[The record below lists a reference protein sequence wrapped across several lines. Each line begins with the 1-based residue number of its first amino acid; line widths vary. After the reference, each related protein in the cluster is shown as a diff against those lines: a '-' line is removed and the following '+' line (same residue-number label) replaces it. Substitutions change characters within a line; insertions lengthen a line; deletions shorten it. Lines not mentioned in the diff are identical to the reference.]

1 MEVNMALKKSSETVL
16 ISATISET
24 LPNTFSSQSVTLPL
38 SPLDR
43 EVFVVTMVNLDP
55 DAPDSVVALS
65 TDVNVSL
72 SVTARTGVGNISNSN
87 VIAAARSQ
95 IICNAG
101 MTADGGIPFSREDP
115 LTADPNTGW
124 VGIIATDDFF
134 LNIVGTNNGNPK
146 TCRARI
152 YGYRAK
158 ADAATYSAMVQSEL
172 LS

>member
-1 MEVNMALKKSSETVL
+1 MEVNMALKKSSETVS
-16 ISATISET
+16 ISSTVTEAAA
-24 LPNTFSSQSVTLPL
+24 NTFTQTNVPLPL
-38 SPLDR
+38 SPLDK

-55 DAPDSVVALS
+55 DAPDSVVGTS
-65 TDVNVSL
+65 TDVNVSI
-72 SVTARTGVGNISNSN
+72 TTTNTGAVGTIANSQ
-87 VIAAARSQ
+87 VLAAARSQ
-95 IICNAG
+95 IICNGG

-115 LTADPNTGW
+115 LAADPNSGY

-134 LNIVGTNNGNPK
+134 LNIAGTNNGNPK

-158 ADAATYSAMVQSEL
+158 ADAATYAALVQSEL

>member
-16 ISATISET
+16 ISATVTESA
-24 LPNTFSSQSVTLPL
+24 PNTFTAQQVTLPL
-38 SPLDR
+38 SPLDK

-55 DAPDSVVALS
+55 DAPDSTANTS
-65 TDVNVSL
+65 TDVNGSI
-72 SVTARTGVGNISNSN
+72 SVTQRTGVGNISNSN
-87 VIAAARSQ
+87 VLAAARSQ

-101 MTADGGIPFSREDP
+101 MSPDGGIPFSREDP
-115 LTADPNTGW
+115 LSADPDTGW

-134 LNIVGTNNGNPK
+134 LNITGTNNGNVK

-152 YGYRAK
+152 YGFRAK
-158 ADAATYSAMVQSEL
+158 MDASGYAALVQSEL